1 MSIVIHGKTYTRETE
16 EVFLRNCCSVIPKEL
31 EQITN
36 LKRLYLYENSL
47 YTLEKQCGVDSSDTI
62 SKLVN
67 LQTLELGMNKLS
79 TLPESI
85 GNLVNLLSLSVAHNN
100 IKILPD
106 SIVKLVNL
114 AQLDLRMNKLST
126 LPESIGNLVNLR
138 QLSLNNNQLAV
149 IPESIGKLVKLKEL
163 YFVNNQLA
171 VIPESIGNLV
181 DLEVLHL
188 DRNKLTTLPESIG
201 ELVNL
206 KTLNLQRN
214 NLVLIP
220 AGLVKIK
227 KTITITNSS
236 YQIDNL
242 SQDGEIL
249 IFSDLGTEL
258 TNIPASIKEI
268 HMGRGIKFLTK
279 IPFGCKIITKKN
291 KVKVLGLDLFNDQ
304 WSRKIEKL
312 N

>member
-149 IPESIGKLVKLKEL
+149 IPESIG
-163 YFVNNQLA
+163 
-171 VIPESIGNLV
+171 NLV
-181 DLEVLHL
+181 NLEILYL

>member
-149 IPESIGKLVKLKEL
+149 IPESIG
-163 YFVNNQLA
+163 
-171 VIPESIGNLV
+171 NLV

>member
-1 MSIVIHGKTYTRETE
+1 
-16 EVFLRNCCSVIPKEL
+16 
-31 EQITN
+31 
-36 LKRLYLYENSL
+36 
-47 YTLEKQCGVDSSDTI
+47 
-62 SKLVN
+62 
-67 LQTLELGMNKLS
+67 
-79 TLPESI
+79 
-85 GNLVNLLSLSVAHNN
+85 
-100 IKILPD
+100 
-106 SIVKLVNL
+106 
-114 AQLDLRMNKLST
+114 LDLRSN
-126 LPESIGNLVNLR
+126 
-138 QLSLNNNQLAV
+138 QLSL
-149 IPESIGKLVKLKEL
+149 IPESIGKLVNLRQL
-163 YFVNNQLA
+163 ILTNNQLA

-181 DLEVLHL
+181 NLETLYL

-279 IPFGCKIITKKN
+279 IPFGCKIITRKN
-291 KVKVLGLDLFNDQ
+291 KVKVLGLDLFND
-304 WSRKIEKL
+304 
-312 N
+312 